1 MTNLVLREA
10 EATDVEVLKELYL
23 DMYSYLGSLAMPYT
37 IAEDSLE
44 DVLKIL
50 VKARQTTILVGELD
64 GEIVGFLT
72 MDIAKIDRKLKLEP
86 TNIIGFIKDLYIVPD
101 KRRLGLADLFLQKGE
116 ELLIEIGASAIE
128 CNVIID
134 NDGAMKFWESKGFS
148 KMAYVMYKRLQS

>member
-1 MTNLVLREA
+1 VLREA

>member
-116 ELLIEIGASAIE
+116 ELLMEIGASAIE

-134 NDGAMKFWESKGFS
+134 NDSAMKFWESKGFS